1 MGFNLGM
8 MMGGAAD
15 GYRKQSEDMRKQ
27 AEEKRKQDE
36 ADRQEAY
43 RKEVESYE
51 PAQAKYQKQ
60 AEQHKGAARNAEV
73 DASTTRT
80 AQEVAPVTV
89 NPAAQGI
96 KLAPATFAADT
107 AQRAVEN
114 PMQPARSFATNGI
127 TAADVARAGI
137 ARPEQKAMPEP
148 PKPPG
153 MHDELMDI
161 VNLARIDVK
170 YGKAN
175 AASLYPLI
183 SAVKQMEDEGLTKA
197 LRMAASGDYEGA
209 KRTFESTG
217 AIRDASGVRF
227 EESMFDPGNG
237 MKPIK
242 SAVAV
247 LPDGRRLDAVG
258 ALWAQ
263 EQAKDVLGNAIKM
276 QEHGWKGEEQ
286 ARKGVETTA
295 KIGSEN
301 AQAAAHYAS
310 AGLSNAKAKNERD
323 GGSSESAPAEARLV
337 DYYINK
343 HGMTPEA
350 ARKFV
355 KSSKEGTPESHKAKL
370 ISSVSANN
378 MMGSKQKVDAIREG
392 SAMIDALFGTQQEAV
407 IRPGG
412 SSALPPGA
420 KQVGTSGGKPV
431 YQTPDGKRFIGE

>member
-1 MGFNLGM
+1 MNFGM

-60 AEQHKGAARNAEV
+60 VEQHKVTARNAEV

-80 AQEVAPVTV
+80 AQEVAPVAV
-89 NPAAQGI
+89 NPVAQGI

-107 AQRAVEN
+107 AQRAAEN
-114 PMQPARSFATNGI
+114 PMRPARSFATNGI
-127 TAADVARAGI
+127 TAADVVRAGV

-183 SAVKQMEDEGLTKA
+183 SAVKQMEDEGLATA
-197 LRMAASGDYEGA
+197 LRVAVSGDYEGA

-242 SAVAV
+242 SVVAV

-276 QEHGWKGEEQ
+276 QEHDLKVQ
-286 ARKGVETTA
+286 TA
-295 KIGSEN
+295 KHQVKHQDDTLKEN
-301 AQAAAHYAS
+301 NRHNVAS
-310 AGLSNAKAKNERD
+310 
-323 GGSSESAPAEARLV
+323 
-337 DYYINK
+337 
-343 HGMTPEA
+343 
-350 ARKFV
+350 
-355 KSSKEGTPESHKAKL
+355 
-370 ISSVSANN
+370 
-378 MMGSKQKVDAIREG
+378 EG
-392 SAMIDALFGTQQEAV
+392 SARTKAVRENSESLPADVKSAEWYRSATPEQQKIYDKINAHKSKSVEEASFELFKSFSNSMSGFPREAGKTNQERQQYVRSVAATLLGKDAAPAPT
-407 IRPGG
+407 
-412 SSALPPGA
+412 SLPPGA

>member
-1 MGFNLGM
+1 MNFGM

-36 ADRQEAY
+36 ADRQETY

-60 AEQHKGAARNAEV
+60 VEQHKGTARNAEV

-80 AQEVAPVTV
+80 AQEVAPVAV

-114 PMQPARSFATNGI
+114 PIQPARSFATNGI

-247 LPDGRRLDAVG
+247 LPEGRRLDAVG
-258 ALWAQ
+258 VLWAQ
-263 EQAKDVLGNAIKM
+263 EQAKDVLGSAIKM
-276 QEHGWKGEEQ
+276 QEHGWKGEDQ
-286 ARKGVETTA
+286 GRKEGESKS

-301 AQAAAHYAS
+301 AQAAAHYAA
-310 AGLSNAKAKNERD
+310 AGLSKAKTETEKKGVAKAYK
-323 GGSSESAPAEARLV
+323 
-337 DYYINK
+337 I
-343 HGMTPEA
+343 
-350 ARKFV
+350 
-355 KSSKEGTPESHKAKL
+355 
-370 ISSVSANN
+370 
-378 MMGSKQKVDAIREG
+378 EG
-392 SAMIDALFGTQQEAV
+392 SEVATVLGDPAV
-407 IRPGG
+407 D
-412 SSALPPGA
+412 
-420 KQVGTSGGKPV
+420 KNGKPV
-431 YQTPDGKRFIGE
+431 VDFNSGRQVVNRNLAREYAFYKWMAQKGITDTNEGLAKHMGDPQVQPPAPANRPPLSNFQK